1 MIKYIT
7 VEIEDTNGINFKS
20 MWCHPK
26 SRTRMGKM
34 PQDPMEWFK
43 NLISEQTPMEWDS
56 DAARERIEIKQWDE
70 TLLRLYY

>member
-1 MIKYIT
+1 MIKHIT
-7 VEIEDTNGINFKS
+7 VEIEDTNGISFKS

-43 NLISEQTPMEWDS
+43 ELLHRHGYSLPEKDS
-56 DAARERIEIKQWDE
+56 KNDG
-70 TLLRLYY
+70 